1 MSKYDFG
8 GLERHPANILRLI
21 SGERLK
27 LYMIT
32 VKKRI
37 HNYEQRTNLMNPDD
51 ITLDKPSKSFEYEK
65 ISRDIEKME
74 DIELVKNMARCWVK
88 LYLKQQETLSS
99 M

>member
-1 MSKYDFG
+1 MIADM
-8 GLERHPANILRLI
+8 
-21 SGERLK
+21 K

-65 ISRDIEKME
+65 ISRDIEKIE
-74 DIELVKNMARCWVK
+74 DIALVKNMARCWVK

>member
-1 MSKYDFG
+1 MFLMVRLNTLLG
-8 GLERHPANILRLI
+8 AIEHINGRRLR
-21 SGERLK
+21 

-32 VKKRI
+32 VRKRI

-51 ITLDKPSKSFEYEK
+51 ITLDKPSKSFQYEK

-88 LYLKQQETLSS
+88 LYLKQQETLA
-99 M
+99 MM